1 MRKIL
6 PVMIAKGHSSRL
18 RDKNVKEFNG
28 MPLFKWNLLK
38 LKSIFDEVV
47 IDSDDQYIL
56 QTGSEVGAIA
66 HERNK
71 NVVGNDVPS
80 IKIFKSILED
90 FKDYDGI
97 INIQA
102 NSPNVKKQ
110 LIHKA
115 YKIISNEYSDHILT
129 MNEDLTWNGSVWCIT
144 KEIIFN
150 TKDFYNIQPDMY
162 LLDDSIDIHTQ
173 EEFDEALIRES

>member
-1 MRKIL
+1 
-6 PVMIAKGHSSRL
+6 MIAKGHSSRL

-90 FKDYDGI
+90 LNYSVQK
-97 INIQA
+97 
-102 NSPNVKKQ
+102 P
-110 LIHKA
+110 
-115 YKIISNEYSDHILT
+115 ISIK
-129 MNEDLTWNGSVWCIT
+129 G
-144 KEIIFN
+144 
-150 TKDFYNIQPDMY
+150 
-162 LLDDSIDIHTQ
+162 
-173 EEFDEALIRES
+173 